1 MKITARQ
8 QEALRRLSRLLLC
21 LSIGL
26 SLLVISAASPAAL
39 ASTSSRATVT
49 QAVMQETLPELA
61 MKPIPAP
68 ETLQA
73 FTKQMIG
80 QLSANAP
87 FKEWKDAAT
96 QVYPLGPGTRSW
108 LVNVMNGGQR
118 IGYLIIS
125 AADDGSYLLSEYGAG
140 TDGLPY
146 SMNEL
151 HQYLVQQGLISAN
164 SSGKIK
170 LTALYAPLLPVWE
183 LKVEHKTVYLNASV
197 LEVLPWTSKE
207 AERVLS
213 TPPVN
218 GAALSSGADQLRA
231 PLPALLGGGQDDPY
245 ADLLWLTAPALK
257 NINEASLTALLQQQG
272 SLAFQSAGHNDTL
285 GAPFMITGSQR
296 WLKTDA
302 AGDSAAGNEAAV
314 VYAAAGPGGLR
325 FLPLGALQHAG
336 TFHVPPAP
344 CKEEPRWARLLLPAQ
359 AGRSAGVAA
368 LRPARS
374 R

>member
-1 MKITARQ
+1 MKIKARQ
-8 QEALRRLSRLLLC
+8 QGTLRRLSRLLLS
-21 LSIGL
+21 LSLGL
-26 SLLVISAASPAAL
+26 SLLVISAAPPAAL

-49 QAVMQETLPELA
+49 QAVMQEALPELA

-80 QLSANAP
+80 QLSVNAP
-87 FKEWKDAAT
+87 FKTWKDAAT
-96 QVYPLGPGTRSW
+96 EVYPLGPGTRSW
-108 LVNVMNGGQR
+108 LVNVMDGGQR

-151 HQYLVQQGLISAN
+151 RQYLVQQGLISAN

-183 LKVEHKTVYLNASV
+183 LKAAHKTVYLNASV
-197 LEVLPWTSKE
+197 LEMLPWTSGE
-207 AERVLS
+207 AERILS
-213 TPPVN
+213 APVD
-218 GAALSSGADQLRA
+218 GAAALSSGADQLLA

-257 NINEASLTALLQQQG
+257 TINEASLTALLQKRG
-272 SLAFQSAGHNDTL
+272 SLAFQAAGHNDAL

-296 WLKTDA
+296 WLP
-302 AGDSAAGNEAAV
+302 AGAAGNEPAV

-336 TFHVPPAP
+336 TFHVPAAP
-344 CKEEPRWARLLLPAQ
+344 LQGGAVL
-359 AGRSAGVAA
+359 GSASSPGS
-368 LRPARS
+368 S

>member
-49 QAVMQETLPELA
+49 QAVMQEALPELA

-80 QLSANAP
+80 QLSADTP

-96 QVYPLGPGTRSW
+96 EVYPLGPGTRSW

-151 HQYLVQQGLISAN
+151 RQYLVQQGLIQAH

-197 LEVLPWTSKE
+197 PEVLPWSSAE

-213 TPPVN
+213 APLG
-218 GAALSSGADQLRA
+218 GATAMSSGRDQLLT

-245 ADLLWLTAPALK
+245 ADLLWLTAPAVK
-257 NINEASLTALLQQQG
+257 DINEASLTALLQQRG
-272 SLAFQSAGHNDTL
+272 SLAFQSAWRNDAL

-296 WLKTDA
+296 WQP
-302 AGDSAAGNEAAV
+302 AGTAGEAAV
-314 VYAAAGPGGLR
+314 IYAAAGPGGLR

-344 CKEEPRWARLLLPAQ
+344 LQGGAVL
-359 AGRSAGVAA
+359 GSAPPPGS
-368 LRPARS
+368 S